1 MFKKMK
7 HTILKYKSLVI
18 NHILKGR
25 VNVLSF
31 GGFSYRLSKFER
43 KASAIPLFCTYCLIA
58 SLSVDATKL
67 VFTSLKQF

>member
-1 MFKKMK
+1 MFKKRK
-7 HTILKYKSLVI
+7 LIISKYKSLVI

-31 GGFSYRLSKFER
+31 GAFSYRLSKFER
-43 KASAIPLFCTYCLIA
+43 KTSAIPFFCTYCLIA